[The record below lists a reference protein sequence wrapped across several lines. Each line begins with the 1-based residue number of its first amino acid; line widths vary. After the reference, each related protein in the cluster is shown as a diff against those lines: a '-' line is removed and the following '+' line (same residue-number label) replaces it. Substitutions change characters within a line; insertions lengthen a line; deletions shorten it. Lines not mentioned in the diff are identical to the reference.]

1 MFRSRGKAVIFN
13 AHNYFDALSSSSAY
27 TREVI
32 KTASSA
38 GADRIVLCDSS
49 GYALFHDIGAGIDVA
64 RMHHT
69 RRIGIQCAD
78 SSGCANSNA
87 VVAVKSG
94 VMHIQGSF
102 LGTGPNGNIS
112 LAVSIANLQINMGY
126 SCIPYMKL
134 NRLTHAAE
142 YIADQMDVS
151 VPPTMPYVGRL
162 ALFRGDS
169 RDSQFPFGEYG
180 ASGGGR

>member
-1 MFRSRGKAVIFN
+1 
-13 AHNYFDALSSSSAY
+13 
-27 TREVI
+27 
-32 KTASSA
+32 
-38 GADRIVLCDSS
+38 
-49 GYALFHDIGAGIDVA
+49 
-64 RMHHT
+64 
-69 RRIGIQCAD
+69 
-78 SSGCANSNA
+78 
-87 VVAVKSG
+87 
-94 VMHIQGSF
+94 MHIQGSF

-151 VPPTMPYVGRL
+151 VPPTMPYVG
-162 ALFRGDS
+162 AAGLFRGDS

>member
-1 MFRSRGKAVIFN
+1 M
-13 AHNYFDALSSSSAY
+13 
-27 TREVI
+27 I
-32 KTASSA
+32 KPAASA

-134 NRLTHAAE
+134 NRLTHACLL
-142 YIADQMDVS
+142 Y
-151 VPPTMPYVGRL
+151 T
-162 ALFRGDS
+162 S
-169 RDSQFPFGEYG
+169 RCV
-180 ASGGGR
+180 